1 MACISIH
8 YLRKPVQAH
17 VVPAR
22 PDGTTT
28 MTVRGINQQSVE
40 FDRVVFKRKADRGR

>member
-1 MACISIH
+1 
-8 YLRKPVQAH
+8 

-28 MTVRGINQQSVE
+28 MTVRAINIHGVE
-40 FDRVVFKRKADRGR
+40 FDRVIFSRRAGGGR